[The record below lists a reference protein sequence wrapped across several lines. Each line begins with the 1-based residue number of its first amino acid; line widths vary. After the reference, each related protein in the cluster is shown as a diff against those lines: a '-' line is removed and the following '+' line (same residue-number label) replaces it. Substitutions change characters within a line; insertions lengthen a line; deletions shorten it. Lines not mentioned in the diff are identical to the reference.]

1 MTTLVDRSRILSYQT
16 CGRLRFLQYHCR
28 QTGLQLSKLILP
40 LSTGTAIHRGIEL
53 LLTNIDIDKTI
64 EIVLNEYS
72 NNVNS
77 KELEIEQNES
87 QLFVFNEQKA
97 LIEGLIRVY
106 EKIQLPKLL
115 QEYEVLE
122 VEKEIEFPLYD
133 GFKVCIYCKGT
144 GKEQDDLS
152 TYNCDKCNGTGK
164 QERDESITL
173 MSKPDAILRDK
184 STGGLV
190 VYSLKTAS
198 TWTETN
204 EKQAKYDA
212 QGISELIATE
222 YLLGEEVEAVKMD
235 YLIKGSRNY
244 YTDYQSFEKN
254 KAKLQNSFLCH
265 AYVLDSGFSQ
275 NYSIKYTK
283 AKGWQRFNVWEHFTM
298 KEWVDYLFENHY
310 EDLEGLVVSPFP
322 YNRSSEDIED
332 WKQSVIYQEQQIAQH
347 LDELRAIEPEL
358 VGPRESS
365 KEYKEL
371 LNKYFIKNRMNCY
384 NYGRICSMAGLC
396 WEGEKSTSLEYEAR
410 VPHHEA
416 ELVQLNKG

>member
-1 MTTLVDRSRILSYQT
+1 
-16 CGRLRFLQYHCR
+16 LRFLQYHCR

-53 LLTNIDIDKTI
+53 LLTGMDIDKAI
-64 EIVLNEYS
+64 DIVLNEYS
-72 NNVNS
+72 SEVNS

-115 QEYEVLE
+115 AEYEVLE
-122 VEKEIEFPLYD
+122 VEKEIEFPLVSHIVYKYSCMDCAREDIYYD
-133 GFKVCIYCKGT
+133 TFQDLKCYSCKSENLI
-144 GKEQDDLS
+144 KEDIIIPDL
-152 TYNCDKCNGTGK
+152 
-164 QERDESITL
+164 IL

-184 STGGLV
+184 STNGLV

-222 YLLGEEVEAVKMD
+222 YLMDEEVEAVKMD

-254 KAKLQNSFLCH
+254 KVKLQNSFLCH
-265 AYVLDSGFSQ
+265 AYILDSGFSQ

-298 KEWVDYLFENHY
+298 KD
-310 EDLEGLVVSPFP
+310 GL
-322 YNRSSEDIED
+322 I
-332 WKQSVIYQEQQIAQH
+332 IC
-347 LDELRAIEPEL
+347 LRI
-358 VGPRESS
+358 
-365 KEYKEL
+365 
-371 LNKYFIKNRMNCY
+371 IMKNWN
-384 NYGRICSMAGLC
+384 S
-396 WEGEKSTSLEYEAR
+396 W
-410 VPHHEA
+410 
-416 ELVQLNKG
+416 